1 MENVNVYPAAA
12 ARLAAYGIEP
22 SDRIPHGMLYLESSS
37 QAKTGDVPQTYTA
50 RTSCP
55 ADCPLKKGCYA
66 AAGHCALVL
75 KRCDSAESDK
85 RGVVTWGQLARK
97 VDESR
102 AAGKDLI
109 RHGVSGDL
117 AAPGSN
123 LIDHDYLRGLCAAY
137 AGLAY
142 GYTHCVQCEEDDR
155 ALKEAAAA
163 GFVLSYSC
171 ETEAEADR
179 AVSHGIPAV
188 IVWPKG
194 TTIPAKTAGGHRL
207 VQCPQQTRGIKCA
220 DCRLCARA
228 GRKTI
233 IAFEAH
239 GATRVVARA
248 LEEAQKSPRKITPV

>member
-1 MENVNVYPAAA
+1 MENFASVNALPAA
-12 ARLAAYGIEP
+12 ARLAAYGVEHGE
-22 SDRIPHGMLYLESSS
+22 RLPHGMLYLESSS
-37 QAKTGDVPQTYTA
+37 QAKTGDVPQTYSA

-75 KRCDSAESDK
+75 KRCDSSESDK
-85 RGVVTWGQLARK
+85 KGVVTFGQLARK

-102 AAGKDLI
+102 AAGRDLI
-109 RHGVSGDL
+109 RHGVSGDI

-123 LIDHDYLRGLCAAY
+123 VLDRRYLKRLCAAY

-155 ALKEAAAA
+155 ALKEAAER

-179 AVSHGIPAV
+179 AIAHGIPAV

-194 TTIPAKTAGGHRL
+194 KAI
-207 VQCPQQTRGIKCA
+207 VV
-220 DCRLCARA
+220 
-228 GRKTI
+228 
-233 IAFEAH
+233 FEAH
-239 GATRVVARA
+239 GATRVVSRA
-248 LEEAQKSPRKITPV
+248 LEEAQKAPRKIIHR